1 MVVVIIIDRVKK
13 LNVIKA
19 TVPILDFYDAQTKAE
34 CDMNI
39 NNETGIRNSHL
50 LHCYCSCMCLY
61 IYVSPVKTYVITI
74 KCLLHD
80 P

>member
-1 MVVVIIIDRVKK
+1 MIMVIIIDRVKK

-50 LHCYCSCMCLY
+50 LHCYCSCKCLSMCLRC
-61 IYVSPVKTYVITI
+61 K
-74 KCLLHD
+74 LM
-80 P
+80 

>member
-1 MVVVIIIDRVKK
+1 MIMVIIIDRVKK

-39 NNETGIRNSHL
+39 NNETFLCHFLS
-50 LHCYCSCMCLY
+50 
-61 IYVSPVKTYVITI
+61 
-74 KCLLHD
+74 
-80 P
+80 